1 MATLE
6 GFRALIENSSDAIL
20 LVNKQTEIMYASA
33 STAKIL
39 GYQPEEL
46 LGRNGLDLVHPQDRD
61 HSDRALKEVLAQ
73 PHCPSQTSARV
84 RRKDGEWCWVEN
96 TASNMLHEPSIQA
109 IVLTAREI
117 GARRAADEE
126 RQRYTEELARS
137 NAELRAFACNV
148 AHDLKEP
155 LRTISLLT
163 SMLVRKAQLEPADK
177 EIADLIVDGAERM
190 SKLLDYL
197 LASASYGFKDSLE
210 RVELRLAAR
219 QAMENLRKDL
229 TASSAMVTIQSLPA
243 VQGNMPDLIR
253 LFQNLISN
261 AVKYRSAA
269 PVEIR
274 VSAEQ
279 YGSDWIVRVHDNGI
293 GIAKEHHRDVFGRF
307 TRLHTREIPGE
318 GIGLAVCKKIVEGRG
333 GTIWVES
340 EPGAGSTFCFTIAAA
355 KEDAPDPDGLDSLQA
370 RISVS
375 KQTH

>member
-1 MATLE
+1 
-6 GFRALIENSSDAIL
+6 
-20 LVNKQTEIMYASA
+20 
-33 STAKIL
+33 
-39 GYQPEEL
+39 
-46 LGRNGLDLVHPQDRD
+46 
-61 HSDRALKEVLAQ
+61 
-73 PHCPSQTSARV
+73 
-84 RRKDGEWCWVEN
+84 
-96 TASNMLHEPSIQA
+96 
-109 IVLTAREI
+109 
-117 GARRAADEE
+117 
-126 RQRYTEELARS
+126 
-137 NAELRAFACNV
+137 
-148 AHDLKEP
+148 
-155 LRTISLLT
+155 
-163 SMLVRKAQLEPADK
+163 MLVRKAQLEPADK